1 MDIIIKPME
10 TEDEIRGKAYV
21 HWKSWQESYAGIVD
35 AGYLAQMTLES
46 CEEKAFRWR
55 DNIFVA
61 KDGERVVGFAGY
73 GKSREEDGAGEV
85 FAIYVLEEY
94 QRRGVGYALMQ
105 KALALLG
112 DCRIVC
118 VWVIKA
124 NAKAIR
130 FYERVGFRPDGEEK
144 DYTLGTPV
152 RLIRMALETGKET
165 PVHDDH
171 PLRRTIPR

>member
-61 KDGERVVGFAGY
+61 KDGERVVGFVGY
-73 GKSREEDGAGEV
+73 GAAPGEDGAGEV
-85 FAIYVLEEY
+85 FALYLLEEY
-94 QRRGVGYALMQ
+94 QKRGIGYALMRRALDELSGCRVVRLWAFAENR
-105 KALALLG
+105 KALS
-112 DCRIVC
+112 
-118 VWVIKA
+118 
-124 NAKAIR
+124 
-130 FYERVGFRPDGEEK
+130 FYERVDFRLDGTEK
-144 DYTLGTPV
+144 EIILGTPAKGV
-152 RLIRMALETGKET
+152 RMTMEL
-165 PVHDDH
+165 
-171 PLRRTIPR
+171 